1 MQSSNY
7 AYVNGRFVP
16 EEQATVSIFDRGF
29 LYGYGVF
36 ETMRVYDGKVFR
48 IVEHIQRLFE
58 GLRFLGIE
66 SPLSNDE
73 VQAACSVL
81 IERNSVRDGVARVY
95 MTSGIGDLVPVSLAG
110 RGATT
115 VVVVQ
120 ERKFDV
126 RGLHV
131 IVASRRLDKG
141 LSRFKTAN
149 RLPYLLAAY
158 EAEQARANEA
168 ILLNTENRVLEFFS
182 SNLFVVK
189 NAEIFTPPLEDGPLP
204 GITRGAILLL
214 SSELRIAA
222 HEVSF
227 GLDFLE
233 GAEEIFATSSLMEIV
248 PVLRV
253 GAQKFYAGMITQLLQ
268 RAYRALVR
276 DELGL

>member
-1 MQSSNY
+1 MQSNNY
-7 AYVNGRFVP
+7 AYVNGRFLP

-48 IVEHIQRLFE
+48 IVEHMQRLFE
-58 GLRFLGIE
+58 GLGFLGVE
-66 SPLSNDE
+66 SPLSTE
-73 VQAACSVL
+73 EIKAACSVL
-81 IERNSVRDGVARVY
+81 IERNFVRDGVARVY
-95 MTSGIGDLVPVSLAG
+95 MTSGIGDLVPASLAG
-110 RGATT
+110 RGATA
-115 VVVVQ
+115 VIVVQ

-131 IVASRRLDKG
+131 IVSSRRLDKG

-149 RLPYLLAAY
+149 RLPYLLAAH

-189 NAEIFTPPLEDGPLP
+189 NAEVFTPPLEDGPLP
-204 GITRGAILLL
+204 GITRGATLLL

-233 GAEEIFATSSLMEIV
+233 GADEIFATSSLMEIV

>member
-1 MQSSNY
+1 
-7 AYVNGRFVP
+7 V
-16 EEQATVSIFDRGF
+16 IF
-29 LYGYGVF
+29 
-36 ETMRVYDGKVFR
+36 
-48 IVEHIQRLFE
+48 
-58 GLRFLGIE
+58 
-66 SPLSNDE
+66 
-73 VQAACSVL
+73 
-81 IERNSVRDGVARVY
+81 
-95 MTSGIGDLVPVSLAG
+95 
-110 RGATT
+110 
-115 VVVVQ
+115 VQ

-131 IVASRRLDKG
+131 IVSSRRLDKG

-149 RLPYLLAAY
+149 RLPYLLAAH

-189 NAEIFTPPLEDGPLP
+189 NAEVFTPPLEDGPLP
-204 GITRGAILLL
+204 GITRGATLLL

-233 GAEEIFATSSLMEIV
+233 GADEIFATSSLMEIV